1 MMTDEDRRRAVDLMR
16 NALALLDDLG
26 EQRATLHLQLA
37 LDLLDDD
44 PALIWLGGLP
54 TCH

>member
-1 MMTDEDRRRAVDLMR
+1 MTEEDRRRAVELMR
-16 NALALLDDLG
+16 NALVLLDGIG

-37 LDLLDDD
+37 LDLLDDL
-44 PALIWLGGLP
+44 PASHWLGGLP